1 MWERGE
7 KGMKT
12 IEQVISNLQESK
24 EFLVEIKPNM
34 RGNDLALVE
43 GAEMYVDSLLEWVL
57 EEEKRKE
64 MNND

>member
-1 MWERGE
+1 
-7 KGMKT
+7 MKT
-12 IEQVISNLQESK
+12 TQQIIEKLNQSK
-24 EFLVEIKPNM
+24 EWIAKVKLEM
-34 RGNDLALVE
+34 RGNDLTMAE